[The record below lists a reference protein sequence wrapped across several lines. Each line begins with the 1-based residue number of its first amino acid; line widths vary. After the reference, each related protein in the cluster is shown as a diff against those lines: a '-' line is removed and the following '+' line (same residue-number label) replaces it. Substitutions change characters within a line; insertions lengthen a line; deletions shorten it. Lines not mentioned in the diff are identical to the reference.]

1 MSGDSL
7 IDASPPPPLAGP
19 PSERRA
25 GARPAT
31 EGVSR
36 RPRPVRPL
44 DRWLVSLVRKGLG
57 PVPARMVLWDGGVS
71 SLDTEPRAP
80 VADLVIR
87 DRRAL
92 FGLVRHPSF
101 SFGESYM
108 TGGIEVRGDLLAFL
122 EAVYRRWEHTPY
134 AGRPRRKSWRLTAG
148 NTVRAARDNVHHH
161 YDLGNEFYGLWL
173 DRELLYTCAYYPSP
187 AATLDDAQLEKMEQ
201 ICRKLRLQPGER
213 VLEAGCGWGSLALYM
228 ARTRGVKVRAC
239 NVSTEQIRH
248 ARERAR
254 AEGLADRVEFVEDDY
269 RNMSGAFDVFVS
281 VGMLEHVGPAHYA
294 ALGELIDHCL
304 RRERGRGLLHFI
316 GRDRPGE
323 LNPWIRKRIFPGAY
337 PPALR
342 EVLGAILEPWRFSV
356 LDVEN
361 LRLHYARTLG
371 HWCERFESVAA
382 RVAAMFDETFVRAW
396 RLYLV
401 GSQASFTTGYLQLF
415 QVIFARTGD
424 NDVAWTRAEL
434 YR

>member
-1 MSGDSL
+1 MPG
-7 IDASPPPPLAGP
+7 
-19 PSERRA
+19 
-25 GARPAT
+25 GA
-31 EGVSR
+31 
-36 RPRPVRPL
+36 PRPVRPL
-44 DRWLVSLVRKGLG
+44 DRWLVSLVRKGMG
-57 PVPARMVLWDGGVS
+57 PLPARMVLWDGSVWP
-71 SLDTEPRAP
+71 LDTEPREP
-80 VADLVIR
+80 VADLLMR

-92 FGLVRHPSF
+92 FGLVRHPSL

-134 AGRPRRKSWRLTAG
+134 AGRPRQPWKRASS
-148 NTVRAARDNVHHH
+148 NTVRAARENVHHH
-161 YDLGNEFYGLWL
+161 YDLGNEFYRLWL
-173 DRELLYTCAYYPSP
+173 DPELLYTCAYYPTP
-187 AATLDDAQLEKMEQ
+187 TATLEEAQVEKMEQ
-201 ICRKLRLQPGER
+201 VCRKLRLRAGER

-228 ARTRGVKVRAC
+228 ARTRGVTVRAC
-239 NVSTEQIRH
+239 NLSREQISH

-269 RNMSGAFDVFVS
+269 RNMVGTYDAFVS
-281 VGMLEHVGPAHYA
+281 VGMLEHVGAAHYA
-294 ALGELIDHCL
+294 ALGGLIDRAL
-304 RRERGRGLLHFI
+304 RREGGRGLLHFI

-337 PPALR
+337 PPVLR
-342 EVLGAILEPWRFSV
+342 EVLAAILEPWRFSV

-361 LRLHYARTLG
+361 MRLHYARTLG
-371 HWCERFESVAA
+371 HWRERFEVTAS
-382 RVAAMFDETFVRAW
+382 RVAALFDDAFVRTW
-396 RLYLV
+396 RLYLA

-415 QVIFARTGD
+415 QLTFARTGE

>member
-1 MSGDSL
+1 MSGDGL
-7 IDASPPPPLAGP
+7 IDTAPDRPAAGP
-19 PSERRA
+19 RSSRR
-25 GARPAT
+25 R
-31 EGVSR
+31 SR
-36 RPRPVRPL
+36 HAPRGGEVARPRPVRPL

-57 PVPARMVLWDGGVS
+57 PLPARMVLWDGSVWP
-71 SLDTEPRAP
+71 LDGESPPP
-80 VADLVIR
+80 VADLVMR

-92 FGLVRHPSF
+92 FGLVRHPAL

-108 TGGIEVRGDLLAFL
+108 TGAIEVRGDLLAFL

-134 AGRPRRKSWRLTAG
+134 AARPRRVLRLGPG
-148 NTVRAARDNVHHH
+148 NTLRAARENVHRH
-161 YDLGNEFYGLWL
+161 YDLGNEFYRLWL
-173 DRELLYTCAYYPSP
+173 DRELLYTCAYYPTPS
-187 AATLDDAQLEKMEQ
+187 ATLEEAQVAKMEQ
-201 ICRKLRLQPGER
+201 VCRKLRLRAGER

-228 ARTRGVKVRAC
+228 ARTRGVQVRAC
-239 NVSTEQIRH
+239 NVSSEQIRY

-254 AEGLADRVEFVEDDY
+254 AEGLAGRVEFVEDDY
-269 RNMSGAFDVFVS
+269 RNMDGAYDAFVS

-294 ALGELIDHCL
+294 ALGGLMDRCL
-304 RRERGRGLLHFI
+304 PRERGRGLLHFI

-337 PPALR
+337 PPVLR
-342 EVLGAILEPWRFSV
+342 EVLGSVLEPWRFSV

-371 HWCERFESVAA
+371 HWGERFESAAA
-382 RVAAMFDETFVRAW
+382 RVGALFDEAFVRTW
-396 RLYLV
+396 RLYLA

-415 QVIFARTGD
+415 QVVFARSGD
-424 NDVAWTRAEL
+424 NDVGWTRAEL

>member
-7 IDASPPPPLAGP
+7 IDTIPAPVPAGP
-19 PSERRA
+19 PDLSRPPDRA
-25 GARPAT
+25 SARP
-31 EGVSR
+31 
-36 RPRPVRPL
+36 PRPVGPL

-57 PVPARMVLWDGGVS
+57 PLPARMVLWDGSVS
-71 SLDTEPRAP
+71 SLDTEPREP
-80 VADLVIR
+80 VADLVVR

-92 FGLVRHPSF
+92 FGLVSRPSL

-134 AGRPRRKSWRLTAG
+134 AGRSRKPWKLASG
-148 NTVRAARDNVHHH
+148 NTVRAARENVHHH
-161 YDLGNEFYGLWL
+161 YDLGNEFYRLWL
-173 DRELLYTCAYYPSP
+173 DPELLYTCAYYPTP
-187 AATLDDAQLEKMEQ
+187 AATLDEAQVEKMEQ
-201 ICRKLRLQPGER
+201 VCRKLRLRGGER

-228 ARTRGVKVRAC
+228 ARTRGVTVRAC
-239 NVSTEQIRH
+239 NLSAEQIRY

-269 RNMSGAFDVFVS
+269 RNMRGTYDAFVS
-281 VGMLEHVGPAHYA
+281 VGMLEHVGTAHYD
-294 ALGELIDHCL
+294 ALGGLIDRCL
-304 RRERGRGLLHFI
+304 GRERGRGLLHFI

-323 LNPWIRKRIFPGAY
+323 LDPWIRKRIFPGAY
-337 PPALR
+337 PPSLR
-342 EVLGAILEPWRFSV
+342 EVLSAILEPWRFSV

-361 LRLHYARTLG
+361 MRLHYACTLG
-371 HWCERFESVAA
+371 HWRERFEIAA
-382 RVAAMFDETFVRAW
+382 SRVAAMFDDTFVRTW
-396 RLYLV
+396 RLYLA

-415 QVIFARTGD
+415 QLTFARTGE